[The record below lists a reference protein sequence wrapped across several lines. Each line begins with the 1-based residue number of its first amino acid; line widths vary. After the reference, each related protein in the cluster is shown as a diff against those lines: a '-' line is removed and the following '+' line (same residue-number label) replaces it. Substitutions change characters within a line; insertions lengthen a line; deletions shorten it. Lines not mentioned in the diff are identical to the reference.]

1 MARGPSSKEPQEDRE
16 VRRREILEQLDGD
29 QAGSPQGR
37 ATSVLQALKK
47 VAERCDMASTVKE
60 VLEVTPRGE
69 GVGPGGL
76 VCPDRGGPSLLHH
89 FCSPGGGSPKESG
102 EKTPPAGGS
111 PKTSP
116 RSGSPSVEEITQMMD
131 ALRMDK
137 RHLLQRL
144 EASQHENMLMGEAR
158 CSVGRMTHRSAS
170 HVNALWPTAE
180 SKVKSLQ
187 SELEEAQEE
196 SNGLAQRVCLLTLTS
211 LSPSQPPYP
220 PHSLE
225 PPSLCCPSAEGLG
238 QTRPHGQSRCYS
250 PWPSHAGPV
259 HSVGPRD
266 LCVL

>member
-1 MARGPSSKEPQEDRE
+1 MRGW
-16 VRRREILEQLDGD
+16 G
-29 QAGSPQGR
+29 QADWVVQ
-37 ATSVLQALKK
+37 T
-47 VAERCDMASTVKE
+47 
-60 VLEVTPRGE
+60 
-69 GVGPGGL
+69 
-76 VCPDRGGPSLLHH
+76 GGPSLLHH

-144 EASQHENMLMGEAR
+144 EASQHENMLMGEAC
-158 CSVGRMTHRSAS
+158 CSGGRMTHRSAS

-196 SNGLAQRVCLLTLTS
+196 SNGLAQRVCLLTLT
-211 LSPSQPPYP
+211 
-220 PHSLE
+220 
-225 PPSLCCPSAEGLG
+225 
-238 QTRPHGQSRCYS
+238 
-250 PWPSHAGPV
+250 
-259 HSVGPRD
+259 
-266 LCVL
+266 